1 MHKIERLLQTLAPK
15 GVEFKTLEEV
25 FEIKNG
31 YTPSKNNPEFWKNGT
46 IPWFRMEDIRENG
59 RILKDSIQHITP
71 KALKGKKLFPKNS
84 IIISTTATIGEH
96 ALLIVDS
103 LANQRFTFLSKKAN
117 CDLALDMKFFF
128 YQCFLLGEWC
138 KKNTN
143 VSGFASVDMTAFK
156 KYKFPIPPLEIQQEI
171 VKILDAFTELNT
183 ELNTELK
190 ARKKQYEYYQNML
203 LDFNDINQ
211 NHKDAKM
218 SVKTYP
224 KRLKTLLQTLV
235 PKGVEFRKLG
245 EVLEYDQPNQYCVT
259 SKEFDKSYP
268 TPVLTAGKTFILGYT
283 NEKDN
288 IYQASK
294 NAPVI
299 IFDDF
304 TTATQWVDFPFK
316 VKSSAMKILLPK
328 NPTIN
333 IRFIFFYMQTIPY
346 NIGGEHARHWIS
358 RYSQIE
364 VPIPPLEIQQEIV
377 KILDAFTE
385 LNTELNT
392 ELKARKKQ
400 YEYYQ
405 NMLLD
410 FNDINQN
417 HKDAKMSVKTYPKR
431 LKTLLQT
438 LAPKGVEFKTLEE
451 VFEIKNGYTP
461 SKNNPEFWKNGTIP
475 WFRMEDI
482 RENGRILKDSIQHIT
497 PKALKGK
504 KLFPKNSIIISTT
517 ATIGE
522 HALLIVDSLA
532 NQRFTFLSKK
542 ANCDLALDMKFFF
555 YQCFLLGEWCKKNT
569 NVSGFASVDM
579 TAFKKY
585 KFPIPPLEIQQEIVK
600 ILDAFT
606 ELNTELNT
614 ELKARKKQYEY
625 YREKLLTFKPLLK
638 QGIT

>member
-15 GVEFKTLEEV
+15 GVEFRKLGEV

-31 YTPSKNNPEFWKNGT
+31 YTPSKNNPEFWEKGT

-103 LANQRFTFLSKKAN
+103 LANQQFTFLSKKAN
-117 CDLALDMKFFF
+117 CDTALDMKFFF

-190 ARKKQYEYYQNML
+190 ARKKQYQYYQNML

-218 SVKTYP
+218 SAKTYP
-224 KRLKTLLQTLV
+224 KRLKSLLQTLA

-245 EVLEYDQPNQYCVT
+245 EVLEYDQPNKYCVT

-268 TPVLTAGKTFILGYT
+268 TLVLTAGKTFILGYT

-294 NAPVI
+294 SSPVI

-346 NIGGEHARHWIS
+346 NISGEHTRQWIS
-358 RYSQIE
+358 RYSQITI
-364 VPIPPLEIQQEIV
+364 PIPPLEIQQEIV
-377 KILDAFTE
+377 KILDQF
-385 LNTELNT
+385 
-392 ELKARKKQ
+392 
-400 YEYYQ
+400 
-405 NMLLD
+405 
-410 FNDINQN
+410 
-417 HKDAKMSVKTYPKR
+417 
-431 LKTLLQT
+431 
-438 LAPKGVEFKTLEE
+438 
-451 VFEIKNGYTP
+451 
-461 SKNNPEFWKNGTIP
+461 
-475 WFRMEDI
+475 
-482 RENGRILKDSIQHIT
+482 
-497 PKALKGK
+497 
-504 KLFPKNSIIISTT
+504 
-517 ATIGE
+517 
-522 HALLIVDSLA
+522 
-532 NQRFTFLSKK
+532 
-542 ANCDLALDMKFFF
+542 LALTTD
-555 YQCFLLGEWCKKNT
+555 LLAG
-569 NVSGFASVDM
+569 
-579 TAFKKY
+579 
-585 KFPIPPLEIQQEIVK
+585 IPAEIE
-600 ILDAFT
+600 
-606 ELNTELNT
+606 
-614 ELKARKKQYEY
+614 ARKKQYEY
-625 YREKLLTFKPLLK
+625 YREKLLSFKPLTP
-638 QGIT
+638 QRS

>member
-1 MHKIERLLQTLAPK
+1 LLQTLAPK

-31 YTPSKNNPEFWKNGT
+31 YTPSKNNPEFWEKGT

-71 KALKGKKLFPKNS
+71 KALKNKKLFPKNS

-103 LANQRFTFLSKKAN
+103 LANQQFTFLSKKAN
-117 CDLALDMKFFF
+117 CNLALDMKFFF

-183 ELNTELK
+183 ELK
-190 ARKKQYEYYQNML
+190 ARKKQYQYYQNML
-203 LDFNDINQ
+203 LDFNGINQ
-211 NHKDAKM
+211 NHKDA
-218 SVKTYP
+218 
-224 KRLKTLLQTLV
+224 
-235 PKGVEFRKLG
+235 
-245 EVLEYDQPNQYCVT
+245 
-259 SKEFDKSYP
+259 
-268 TPVLTAGKTFILGYT
+268 
-283 NEKDN
+283 
-288 IYQASK
+288 
-294 NAPVI
+294 
-299 IFDDF
+299 
-304 TTATQWVDFPFK
+304 
-316 VKSSAMKILLPK
+316 
-328 NPTIN
+328 
-333 IRFIFFYMQTIPY
+333 
-346 NIGGEHARHWIS
+346 
-358 RYSQIE
+358 
-364 VPIPPLEIQQEIV
+364 
-377 KILDAFTE
+377 
-385 LNTELNT
+385 
-392 ELKARKKQ
+392 
-400 YEYYQ
+400 
-405 NMLLD
+405 
-410 FNDINQN
+410 
-417 HKDAKMSVKTYPKR
+417 KTYPKR

-461 SKNNPEFWKNGTIP
+461 SKNNPEFWEKGTIP

-497 PKALKGK
+497 PKALKNK

-532 NQRFTFLSKK
+532 NQQFTFLSKK
-542 ANCDLALDMKFFF
+542 ANCNLALDMKFFF

-600 ILDAFT
+600 IL
-606 ELNTELNT
+606 
-614 ELKARKKQYEY
+614 
-625 YREKLLTFKPLLK
+625 
-638 QGIT
+638 

>member
-1 MHKIERLLQTLAPK
+1 MHKIERLLQTLA
-15 GVEFKTLEEV
+15 
-25 FEIKNG
+25 
-31 YTPSKNNPEFWKNGT
+31 
-46 IPWFRMEDIRENG
+46 
-59 RILKDSIQHITP
+59 
-71 KALKGKKLFPKNS
+71 
-84 IIISTTATIGEH
+84 
-96 ALLIVDS
+96 
-103 LANQRFTFLSKKAN
+103 
-117 CDLALDMKFFF
+117 
-128 YQCFLLGEWC
+128 
-138 KKNTN
+138 
-143 VSGFASVDMTAFK
+143 
-156 KYKFPIPPLEIQQEI
+156 
-171 VKILDAFTELNT
+171 
-183 ELNTELK
+183 
-190 ARKKQYEYYQNML
+190 
-203 LDFNDINQ
+203 
-211 NHKDAKM
+211 
-218 SVKTYP
+218 
-224 KRLKTLLQTLV
+224 

-245 EVLEYDQPNQYCVT
+245 EVLEYDQPNKYCVT

-294 NAPVI
+294 SSPVI

-346 NIGGEHARHWIS
+346 NISGEHTRQWIS
-358 RYSQIE
+358 RYSQITI
-364 VPIPPLEIQQEIV
+364 PIPPLEIQQEIV

-385 LNTELNT
+385 LNTELN
-392 ELKARKKQ
+392 ARKKQ
-400 YEYYQ
+400 YQYYQ

-417 HKDAKMSVKTYPKR
+417 HKDAKEKLAQKPYPKR

-555 YQCFLLGEWCKKNT
+555 YQCFLLGEWCKNNT

-579 TAFKKY
+579 TALKKY
-585 KFPIPPLEIQQEIVK
+585 KFPIPPLEIQQEIVT
-600 ILDAFT
+600 ILDQFSALT
-606 ELNTELNT
+606 TDLLAGIPAEI
-614 ELKARKKQYEY
+614 KARKKQYEY
-625 YREKLLTFKPLLK
+625 YREKLLTFKPLTPHK
-638 QGIT
+638 EVKKG